1 MVDAGQRVERPWPFR
16 TNTGPGGASWAGT
29 MQPSCRTDS
38 RPSRLSR
45 TSTAA
50 PAMPGRSGPGSNW
63 RVCSWNLTVLSLATL
78 LLCLKHRICSRHN
91 SGSRGRNAGSGY
103 GGGTPKRRLNRGR
116 NCFSTLLASPML
128 LAPAS
133 RSSVTSRS
141 WKVPAARST
150 RPFPWGDR
158 AKIIWIPQL
167 LHASAELGGH
177 PREAGAG
184 CVSEDPVPVGVQGDG
199 SAATLHQGLHQQE
212 VIVGVFLLTE
222 EGVVH
227 RAGGIVHRDQQR
239 EWRRLIPQ
247 PRVVAAVHLDQHALA
262 RHALAAH
269 PVLGRPP

>member
-1 MVDAGQRVERPWPFR
+1 MVDAGQRVERPWAFR

-158 AKIIWIPQL
+158 AKIIWIP
-167 LHASAELGGH
+167 SSSM
-177 PREAGAG
+177 PRLNWVGIPGRPEPGVCLKTPCRSVYRATGLPQRSIRDCTAGSNCGRLPAHRRG
-184 CVSEDPVPVGVQGDG
+184 RRPPCRWHRPPR
-199 SAATLHQGLHQQE
+199 SAA
-212 VIVGVFLLTE
+212 
-222 EGVVH
+222 
-227 RAGGIVHRDQQR
+227 
-239 EWRRLIPQ
+239 
-247 PRVVAAVHLDQHALA
+247 
-262 RHALAAH
+262 
-269 PVLGRPP
+269 